1 MVSTPASSSSATAA
15 RYTPHR
21 SFSTGTERSIVKT
34 GEENTMA
41 NGQPDHGGAH
51 YTQTT
56 IRLASTACSPS
67 RSLAPQ
73 EAEPGAGEDWERQRE
88 VDRAPGRGMV
98 RISQAMV
105 TT

>member
-41 NGQPDHGGAH
+41 PKSPMGSLIMAV
-51 YTQTT
+51 YTHTT

-67 RSLAPQ
+67 RSLAPP
-73 EAEPGAGEDWERQRE
+73 ASGPRRLSL
-88 VDRAPGRGMV
+88 VRARTGTDSARLTALLGGGW
-98 RISQAMV
+98 
-105 TT
+105 